1 MIYNAKINSSG
12 HIKSFGHGDTYS
24 WVIWVIIGL
33 GNNLWP
39 CSTKPLPVSVLK
51 IKPILTFKSKGLL
64 GTNSVKFSSKR
75 WQFLSTKCVFVLSAI
90 LFRPQR
96 VTRLLHSSSVVA
108 IDCQWGMRHG
118 LQVAGITLLWLV
130 GLNIDWDYLLPH
142 CIMGSCDQWEFPLF
156 FRHQW
161 QSPCTAPTAGKCLP
175 LGLCKGTVNQS
186 SVTWTNNDPF
196 QWHIY
201 ALPGLHKLT
210 H

>member
-39 CSTKPLPVSVLK
+39 CSTKPLPISMLK
-51 IKPILTFKSKGLL
+51 IKQRWFKSKELL
-64 GTNSVKFSSKR
+64 ETKSVKFSTPTVSINKLC
-75 WQFLSTKCVFVLSAI
+75 FILSAI

-96 VTRLLHSSSVVA
+96 VTRQLHSPSLVA
-108 IDCQWGMRHG
+108 IRLSVGYETWPPIGRHHP
-118 LQVAGITLLWLV
+118 LWLV

-142 CIMGSCDQWEFPLF
+142 CIMGSCYQWEFPLF
-156 FRHQW
+156 FQT
-161 QSPCTAPTAGKCLP
+161 PGKCLP

-186 SVTWTNNDPF
+186 SVWPEPTMTHFSDTYMHY
-196 QWHIY
+196 Q
-201 ALPGLHKLT
+201 ALIS
-210 H
+210 